1 MVLDEKFANDATDTL
16 RSLGGLWIVYG
27 IIRLIMA
34 VFLIIFSGTATL
46 MFGALLDRVP
56 NPFALMADFHF
67 VYVVMIILSVVCG
80 ILGIAGGLA
89 LMARNRSGRRFALVA
104 AFLSLCEIPL
114 GITLGTY
121 TLVVLLPARAAEI
134 HGGVRS

>member
-1 MVLDEKFANDATDTL
+1 MALEDRLTGGSTARFRT
-16 RSLGGLWIVYG
+16 LGGLWIVYG
-27 IIRLIMA
+27 IVRLIMA
-34 VFLIIFSGTATL
+34 AFLIIFSGTATL
-46 MFGALLDRVP
+46 MFGALLNRVP

-80 ILGIAGGLA
+80 ILGIVGGLVLLA
-89 LMARNRSGRRFALVA
+89 GNRSGRGIVLMA

-121 TLVVLLPARAAEI
+121 TLVVLLPE
-134 HGGVRS
+134 